1 MLKALLTDN
10 ESKPSRAPMP
20 KTLRRIARKAG
31 MPPGSLVYPEEP
43 GQAPACIT
51 IIRYSDTDFVENDFD
66 EFAECLPLDQ
76 KEGVT
81 WINVNGVSHVKT
93 LEKLGASFSIHPLVL
108 EDILDV
114 EQRPKIEDYD
124 TYLFIVLK
132 ALRQIPEGR
141 AIESDQVSLVLGSR
155 YVISFHEGDSDLFAP
170 VRERLLRGKGR
181 IRKLGA
187 DYLAY
192 SLIDLIVDNYFVSL
206 ETFSDKVEFLE
217 DEVVVRP
224 SPETLREVHRFKN
237 DMIILR
243 KSLWPLREVIARLE
257 RRESPLISENL
268 SMYLKDVYDHTIIA
282 IETVETY
289 RDILSGMLDI
299 YLSSMSNRL
308 NEIMKVLT
316 IIATIFM
323 PLTFVTSLYGMNF
336 KNMPELSWKYGYYE
350 VLGVL
355 VVIAGAMLVYF
366 RRKRWI

>member
-1 MLKALLTDN
+1 
-10 ESKPSRAPMP
+10 MP
-20 KTLRRIARKAG
+20 KTLKRMARKAG
-31 MPPGSLVYPEEP
+31 MPPGSLVFPEEP
-43 GQAPACIT
+43 GLAPACIT
-51 IIRYSDTDFVENDFD
+51 VIRYSDTDFVESTFD
-66 EFAECLPLDQ
+66 EFGECLPLAR

-93 LEKLGASFSIHPLVL
+93 LEKLGESFSIHPLVL

-114 EQRPKIEDYD
+114 EQRPKIEDYES
-124 TYLFIVLK
+124 YLFIVLK
-132 ALRQIPEGR
+132 ALRHLPDDRE
-141 AIESDQVSLVLGSR
+141 IELHSDQVSLVLGSD
-155 YVISFHEGDSDLFAP
+155 YVISFHEDGGDIFAP
-170 VRERLLRGKGR
+170 VQERLRTGKGR
-181 IRKLGA
+181 LRKQGA

-192 SLIDLIVDNYFVSL
+192 SLIDLVVDNYFVAL
-206 ETFSDKVEFLE
+206 ESFSDRVESLE
-217 DEVVVRP
+217 DEVVVKP
-224 SPETLREVHRFKN
+224 SPQTLREVHRFKN
-237 DMIILR
+237 DMIMLR
-243 KSLWPLREVIARLE
+243 KSLWPLREVIASLE
-257 RRESPLISENL
+257 RLESPLISENL
-268 SMYLKDVYDHTIIA
+268 TMYLKDVYDHAIIA

-336 KNMPELSWKYGYYE
+336 KNMPELKWTYGYYE

-355 VVIAGAMLVYF
+355 VVIAGAMLLYF